1 MDGRGGQQEGEEGEG
16 VERKRGGGKDWRGG
30 RRKIGGMK
38 ELREGRRRNQRRKG
52 RKGRCERKKKC

>member
-30 RRKIGGMK
+30 RRKKRWMK
-38 ELREGRRRNQRRKG
+38 SS
-52 RKGRCERKKKC
+52 KKCLRN